1 MLLIIAC
8 SFSLSLSLSLS
19 FSLSPPSSLSPVVGE
34 KEETHDTVNVRT
46 RDNKVHG
53 EHQLEDLIPR
63 LVRLKE
69 SRAATDEA
77 EFKPAQ
83 S

>member
-19 FSLSPPSSLSPVVGE
+19 LSPPSLSPVVGE

>member
-1 MLLIIAC
+1 MKCIHN
-8 SFSLSLSLSLS
+8 LS
-19 FSLSPPSSLSPVVGE
+19 FSPPPPVVGE
-34 KEETHDTVNVRT
+34 KEETNATVNVRT

-53 EHQLEDLIPR
+53 EHQLEELIPR

-77 EFKPAQ
+77 EFKTQ

>member
-8 SFSLSLSLSLS
+8 SFSLIL
-19 FSLSPPSSLSPVVGE
+19 SLSPVFGE

>member
-1 MLLIIAC
+1 M
-8 SFSLSLSLSLS
+8 
-19 FSLSPPSSLSPVVGE
+19 VGE
-34 KEETHDTVNVRT
+34 KEATNETVNVRT

-53 EHQLEDLIPR
+53 EHKLDSLIPR

-69 SRAATDEA
+69 SRAASDEA
-77 EFKPAQ
+77 EFKSQ

>member
-1 MLLIIAC
+1 
-8 SFSLSLSLSLS
+8 
-19 FSLSPPSSLSPVVGE
+19 
-34 KEETHDTVNVRT
+34 VNVRT

-53 EHQLEDLIPR
+53 EHQLEELIPR

-77 EFKPAQ
+77 EFKPQ